1 MIDGLVSGSTV
12 RVELGVLS
20 YEIAIAPASLDELGP
35 RMAQFPSDMKSLGKK
50 VLVVSNPTIS
60 DYYAEQAIASLT
72 HAGFTVYSHLIPA
85 GEQYKTLDSIQTI
98 YDCALENRL
107 ERSSTLVAL
116 GGGVIGD
123 MTGFAAATWLR
134 GVNFVQV
141 PTSLLAMVDASI
153 GGKTGVN
160 HPLGKNLIGAF
171 YQPRL
176 VWIDPQVLKTLP
188 EREFRAGM
196 AEVIKYGVIWDLEL
210 FERLERS
217 KRLDRFEE
225 IEPELLNLILTR
237 SCEAK
242 AQVVSEDEKEVGL
255 RAILN
260 YGHTIGHAIESLT
273 GYEQVIHG
281 EAVAIGMVAVSKIAL
296 KMGFWGQD
304 WDQRQLALIEKTG
317 LPTRIPSQVSI
328 ESILDSLQTDKK
340 VKSGRVRFILPTE
353 HTEAKITDQVPPDI
367 LREVLA
373 SLGASGG

>member
-1 MIDGLVSGSTV
+1 MMDGLVSGSMV
-12 RVELGVLS
+12 RVELGDKS
-20 YEIAIAPASLDELGP
+20 YEIAIAPGSLDELGD
-35 RMAQFPSDMKSLGKK
+35 RMAQFPSDMKSLGNK
-50 VLVVSNPTIS
+50 VLVVSNPEIA
-60 DYYAEQAIASLT
+60 DYYAQAAIASLT
-72 HAGFTVYSHLIPA
+72 NAGFTVFSHLLPA

-98 YDCALENRL
+98 YDCALEHRL

-134 GVNFVQV
+134 GINFVQV

-171 YQPRL
+171 HQPRFVL
-176 VWIDPQVLKTLP
+176 IDPQVLKTLP

-196 AEVIKYGVIWDLEL
+196 AEVIKYGVIWDLDL
-210 FERLERS
+210 FKQLERAN
-217 KRLDRFEE
+217 RLDRFEA

-242 AQVVSEDEKEVGL
+242 AQVVSEDEKEAGL

-260 YGHTIGHAIESLT
+260 YGHTIGHAIEALT

-281 EAVAIGMVAVSKIAL
+281 EAVAIGMVAVGKIAL
-296 KMGFWGQD
+296 KMGYWGQD

-317 LPTRIPSQVSI
+317 LPVRIPSEVTI
-328 ESILDSLQTDKK
+328 DSILDSLQTDKK

-353 HTEAKITDQVPPDI
+353 YTEAKITDEVSEDI

-373 SLGASGG
+373 SLGAC

>member
-1 MIDGLVSGSTV
+1 MMDGLVSGSMV
-12 RVELGVLS
+12 RVELGDKS
-20 YEIAIAPASLDELGP
+20 YEIAIAPGSLDELGY
-35 RMAQFPSDMKSLGKK
+35 RMAQLNLGNK
-50 VLVVSNPTIS
+50 VLVVSNPEIA
-60 DYYAEQAIASLT
+60 DHYAERAIASLT
-72 HAGFTVYSHLIPA
+72 NAGFTVFSHLLPA

-98 YDCALENRL
+98 YDCALEHRL

-134 GVNFVQV
+134 GINFVQV

-171 YQPRL
+171 HQPRL
-176 VWIDPQVLKTLP
+176 VLVDRQVLKTLP

-210 FERLERS
+210 FGLLE
-217 KRLDRFEE
+217 KQTRLDRFESV
-225 IEPELLNLILTR
+225 PPQLLNLILTR

-242 AQVVSEDEKEVGL
+242 AQVVSEDEKEAGL

-260 YGHTIGHAIESLT
+260 YGHTIGHAIEALT

-281 EAVAIGMVAVSKIAL
+281 EAVAIGMVAASKIAL
-296 KMGFWGQD
+296 KMGYWGQD

-317 LPTRIPSQVSI
+317 LPTRIPSEVTI
-328 ESILDSLQTDKK
+328 DSILDSLQTDKK

-353 HTEAKITDQVPPDI
+353 YTEAKITDEVSEDI

-373 SLGASGG
+373 SLGAC